1 MTINLYQDYLST
13 FNEVKTNELTEEYN
27 NLLWDQITD
36 INDKYQQMF
45 DILYEIQNIN
55 NKNIDIDN
63 MVEITSEKNK
73 NDEKNEFLILK
84 NESNENNKKHKISKF
99 SYSYIKYLYEYL
111 VVYTNIPDTNLKEG
125 IITKIV
131 SFVLWRK

>member
-63 MVEITSEKNK
+63 MDNMVEITSEKNK

-84 NESNENNKKHKISKF
+84 NKSNENDKKHKISKF
-99 SYSYIKYLYEYL
+99 SYSYIKY
-111 VVYTNIPDTNLKEG
+111 
-125 IITKIV
+125 
-131 SFVLWRK
+131 

>member
-84 NESNENNKKHKISKF
+84 NESNENDKKHKISKF
-99 SYSYIKYLYEYL
+99 SYLYIKYLYEYL
-111 VVYTNIPDTNLKEG
+111 VVYTNILDTNLKEG

-131 SFVLWRK
+131 SFVLWWK